1 MVLNFVFYIS
11 AASEWNYNTGWSQL
25 LVEAVGCAALLL
37 LLSYPYAFLEDF
49 SEEGAASDGL
59 VPIENSFLGFSWKE
73 VIEFHTG

>member
-1 MVLNFVFYIS
+1 M
-11 AASEWNYNTGWSQL
+11 

-49 SEEGAASDGL
+49 SEEGAPSDGL